1 MMFPFL
7 KGFGLGFSLILAIGA
22 QNAFILRMGL
32 ERQHIF
38 WLCLFSACSDAAL
51 IALGIGGLGTLLAP
65 IMEEAAFWLYLLAAA
80 WLITYGLMRLRDA
93 FTGASVLEADSR
105 KQMTLGTA
113 LVMIAGLT
121 WLNPHVY
128 LDTVILVGGISATLP
143 AGDKLPFGVGAVMA
157 SFVFFFSLGY
167 GASWMGRYLKN
178 PKVWTKI
185 DIGIAVVMFWIAAG
199 LIYSAFNA

>member
-1 MMFPFL
+1 MMISFL

-38 WLCLFSACSDAAL
+38 WLCLFAACSDAVL
-51 IALGIGGLGTLLAP
+51 ITLGVGGLGALLAP
-65 IMEEAAFWLYLLAAA
+65 IADASFWLYLLAAG
-80 WLITYGLMRLRDA
+80 WLIIYGVMRLKDA
-93 FTGASVLEADSR
+93 YSGASVLEAEGR
-105 KQMTLGTA
+105 RQMSLKAA
-113 LVMIAGLT
+113 LVLIAGLT

-128 LDTVILVGGISATLP
+128 LDTVVLLGGISATLP
-143 AGDKLPFGVGAVMA
+143 QGDKLPFGIGAVLA

-167 GASWMGRYLKN
+167 GASWMGKYLKS
-178 PKVWTKI
+178 PKVWIRI
-185 DIGIAVVMFWIAAG
+185 DIGIALVMFWIASG